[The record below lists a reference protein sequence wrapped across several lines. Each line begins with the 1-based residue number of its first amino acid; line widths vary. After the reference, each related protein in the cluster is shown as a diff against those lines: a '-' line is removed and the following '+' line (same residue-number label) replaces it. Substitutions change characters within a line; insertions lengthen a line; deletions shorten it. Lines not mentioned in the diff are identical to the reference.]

1 MVETARRDNE
11 EPCDPDEVQFYLPL
25 CPFERHQLLDL
36 GHYLN
41 NEDLSGI
48 GENFG
53 DVLQQREAFHAW
65 VWYGKVRSILDG
77 YLGEEAL
84 MEDYQGDRNRAYE
97 ESLKHLAQDLPVGAG
112 MNLARTE
119 LIRNANQDFLI
130 KLGNKPIEDVT
141 ISAVDHDE
149 EAWTVLSVIYLT
161 YGWQW
166 KLTATHEKEEGDF
179 DIWKLIRSF
188 AISIHRPNNQREIQ
202 RLLFQHTL
210 FTELFSIQAF
220 APSSAEFM
228 THLGPV
234 DTYRRLKGPALQ
246 VS

>member
-1 MVETARRDNE
+1 MAEAARRDNE

-25 CPFERHQLLDL
+25 CLFERHQLLDL
-36 GHYLN
+36 SNHLN
-41 NEDLSGI
+41 NDDLARI

-53 DVLQQREAFHAW
+53 DLLQPQEAFHAW

-77 YLGEEAL
+77 YLGGEDL
-84 MEDYQGDRNRAYE
+84 MEEYQGDRNRAYE
-97 ESLKHLAQDLPVGAG
+97 DLLTHLAQDFPIGMG

-119 LIRNANQDFLI
+119 LIRNANKDFLI
-130 KLGNKPIEDVT
+130 KLGNRPMEDVT

-149 EAWTVLSVIYLT
+149 DAWNVLSVIYLT
-161 YGWQW
+161 YGRQW
-166 KLTATHEKEEGDF
+166 KLTAPLDKEEGDF

-188 AISIHRPNNQREIQ
+188 AISRHWPDNQREIQ

-220 APSSAEFM
+220 APSSAEFV
-228 THLGPV
+228 THLGPMEI
-234 DTYRRLKGPALQ
+234 YRRPKGPAPQ